1 MVKKALEHIL
11 SFIRTRPAISS
22 LIAGFVVLCIVYLCC
37 LPRDLFEGTT
47 YSKVLTDRN
56 GELLNAKI
64 AEDGQWR
71 FPPSD
76 SVPEKFCTAITTF
89 EDRWF
94 RWHPGVNPVSL
105 ARATYQNLSSGR
117 VVSGGSTITMQ
128 VIRLSRNRERTVWQK
143 MTECILATRL
153 ELRCSKDEIMALYAA
168 HAPFGGNVVGLEAAS
183 WRYFGKPASELS
195 WAETSTLA
203 VLPNAPALIHPGR
216 NRDLLKQK
224 RDRLLQMLYDRG
236 EIDSTDLALACDEPL
251 PDKPLP
257 LPQYAPHLADS
268 RYLGLVS
275 QKGLG
280 DKPADGAVSTS
291 IDIHIQK
298 QVEAILE
305 RWSSGLN
312 KKGIGDLAAVV
323 FDVRTMEVIAYCG
336 NTFFNSGRP
345 GCQVDILQSPRST
358 GSILKP
364 LLYCA
369 MLQEGTVLPGTILP
383 DIPVNIN
390 GFSPQNYD
398 LQFYGA
404 VPADEALARSLN
416 VPAVHMLRKFGVPKF
431 YSLLRNSGMTSLYRS
446 PENYG
451 LSLILGGAE
460 GRLFEIAEIY
470 ALMAHLLAYTEN
482 SGEDIPHAR
491 IQSDLLD
498 DSRFPL
504 TDREAIWWTMDALK
518 EVNRPDEMDWRL
530 ISSVRKTAW
539 KTGTSYGFRDA
550 WAVGVTPE
558 YAIGVWAGNA
568 DGEGVPG
575 LSGAT
580 AAGPVMFDLFNALP
594 SSGKADSWFAE
605 PNDEQYCIAEV
616 CRQSGHLAGQYCEA
630 RDTLFLPEAALRSE
644 VCPYHMAVT
653 VSQDGKFRTTPAE
666 PGAKTVSMFIL
677 PPAMEWY
684 YRQHHPEY
692 KALPPY
698 RPGQTAYGNAAIPM
712 GFIYPE
718 NGSTITI
725 PRQLDGSIKGAAF
738 NLAHSNPE
746 TEVFWHLDSEYL
758 GSTKYIHQMNI
769 IASQGEHT
777 VTVIDT
783 EGNTLSVRFFVK

>member
-105 ARATYQNLSSGR
+105 AWAVYQNLSSGR

-203 VLPNAPALIHPGR
+203 VLPNAPAMIHPGR

-236 EIDSTDLALACDEPL
+236 EIDSTDLALARDEPL

-275 QKGLG
+275 QKGQG
-280 DKPADGAVSTS
+280 DKPADGAVATS

-431 YSLLRNSGMTSLYRS
+431 YSLLQNSGMTTLYRS

-460 GRLFEIAEIY
+460 GRLFEITEIY
-470 ALMAHLLAYTEN
+470 ARLAHLLAYTEC

-605 PNDEQYCIAEV
+605 PDDDEYCIAEV
-616 CRQSGHLAGQYCEA
+616 CRQSGHLAGQYCES

-644 VCPYHMAVT
+644 VCPYHRAVT
-653 VSQDGKFRTTPAE
+653 VSQDGKYRTTAAE
-666 PGAKTVSMFIL
+666 PGARTVSMFIL

-777 VTVIDT
+777 VTVVDT

>member
-105 ARATYQNLSSGR
+105 ARAVYQNLSSGR

-203 VLPNAPALIHPGR
+203 VLPNAPAMIHPGR

-236 EIDSTDLALACDEPL
+236 EIDSTDLALARDEPL

-268 RYLGLVS
+268 RYLGLVL
-275 QKGLG
+275 QKGHG
-280 DKPADGAVSTS
+280 DKPADGAVATS

-431 YSLLRNSGMTSLYRS
+431 YSLLQNSGMTTLYRS

-460 GRLFEIAEIY
+460 GRLFEITEIY
-470 ALMAHLLAYTEN
+470 ARLAHLLAYTEC

-605 PNDEQYCIAEV
+605 PDDDAYCIAEV
-616 CRQSGHLAGQYCEA
+616 CRQSGHLAGQYCES

-644 VCPYHMAVT
+644 VCPYHRAVT
-653 VSQDGKFRTTPAE
+653 VSQDGKYRTTAAE
-666 PGAKTVSMFIL
+666 PGARTVSMFIL

-777 VTVIDT
+777 VTVVDT

>member
-71 FPPSD
+71 FPPTD

-94 RWHPGVNPVSL
+94 RWHPGVNPISL

-236 EIDSTDLALACDEPL
+236 EIDSTDLTLACDEPL

-275 QKGLG
+275 QKGHG
-280 DKPADGAVSTS
+280 DKPADGTVATS

-298 QVEAILE
+298 QMEAILE

-312 KKGIGDLAAVV
+312 KQGIGDLAAVV

-460 GRLFEIAEIY
+460 GRLFEITEIY
-470 ALMAHLLAYTEN
+470 ARLAHLLAYTET
-482 SGEDIPHAR
+482 SGKDIPHAR

-605 PNDEQYCIAEV
+605 PDDDEYCIAEV
-616 CRQSGHLAGQYCEA
+616 CRQSGHLAGQYCES
-630 RDTLFLPEAALRSE
+630 RETLFLPEAALRSE
-644 VCPYHMAVT
+644 VCPYHRAVT
-653 VSQDGKFRTTPAE
+653 VSQDGKYRTTAAE
-666 PGAKTVSMFIL
+666 PGARTVSMFIL

-769 IASQGEHT
+769 TASKGEHT
-777 VTVIDT
+777 VTVVDT
-783 EGNTLSVRFFVK
+783 GGNTLSVRFFVK